1 MSAQL
6 KTNFQKG
13 DRPMREEISEPQQ
26 WRSYTRKKSG
36 ESGSSWFSRRPSAN
50 AGPETIESLPLE
62 AVDAV
67 FEEESNHV
75 EPMSGSR
82 RDMVSQ
88 RPSGSKTVVE
98 SLQSTEGSDLLKN
111 LSTQLDMLKTQQEHL
126 QKLLSQAQ
134 GE

>member
-1 MSAQL
+1 L
-6 KTNFQKG
+6 KG

-26 WRSYTRKKSG
+26 WRSHTRKKSG
-36 ESGSSWFSRRPSAN
+36 ESGSSWFSRRQMATAESEA
-50 AGPETIESLPLE
+50 IESLPLE

-67 FEEESNHV
+67 FADELNHV

-82 RDMVSQ
+82 RDMVSHK
-88 RPSGSKTVVE
+88 PSGSEAVVE
-98 SLQSTEGSDLLKN
+98 SMQSTEGSDLLKN